1 MWYLAQKGFQW
12 TNTLAYFVPA
22 SHRRRRN
29 KFFTTPT
36 LERRREAKTG
46 RPVGRSDEDPTD
58 RRPTP
63 HDDGRD
69 RPRPV
74 QERGA
79 EAGGRPGLELIK
91 PFFSLLSSLTGEEAK

>member
-1 MWYLAQKGFQW
+1 MDKHTSLFRAGVTSTTTEQ
-12 TNTLAYFVPA
+12 V
-22 SHRRRRN
+22 
-29 KFFTTPT
+29 FFMTPT

-46 RPVGRSDEDPTD
+46 RPVGRPDEDPTD
-58 RRPTP
+58 RRSPP

-91 PFFSLLSSLTGEEAK
+91 LFFSLFSSLTDEAAK